1 MFDDIRQKSEWESI
15 ERISKGWSADEKYY
29 IRTREGKSL
38 LLRCSDIGKYEAKKK
53 EYEMIKRCSQLGF
66 LMSAPVDFGI
76 CNQGKTVFML
86 LTWMEGEDLEQVLP
100 RLSADKQYMLGRKA
114 GAILKKIHSLPVE
127 QADIPQDTK
136 KEKKLAQLSRYEQS
150 QVRMEQDQ
158 AVIDFN
164 RWKVGDP
171 YEEFY
176 KLESFG
182 TELSIPYC
190 IGQID
195 EYFDDHIPEAFW
207 AAHAVYTAH
216 ASLHSIVWAEKFGQ
230 QDIDRMKERCR
241 RIWRDYN
248 DFALNKPGWYTENY
262 RACVKNP

>member
-158 AVIDFN
+158 AVIDYV
-164 RWKVGDP
+164 RSS
-171 YEEFY
+171 ER
-176 KLESFG
+176 ESVSG
-182 TELSIPYC
+182 T
-190 IGQID
+190 
-195 EYFDDHIPEAFW
+195 
-207 AAHAVYTAH
+207 
-216 ASLHSIVWAEKFGQ
+216 
-230 QDIDRMKERCR
+230 
-241 RIWRDYN
+241 
-248 DFALNKPGWYTENY
+248 
-262 RACVKNP
+262 